1 MRQFKR
7 WMALSLVAASLAG
20 APATGY
26 AAIPSATDV
35 DHIGITVPDLEQAT
49 RFFEDVIGA
58 QRVFTFSAG
67 PGTSNP
73 TSLADR
79 FGVPESAHLKG
90 AFFRLGPNINL
101 ELLQYTA
108 PDQRQGVPLISDNYT
123 PHIAIFVEDVQAAGR
138 YLQSHGCKL
147 LSGPVTAGEGPSQGQ
162 TNRYAQTP
170 IGITIELI
178 NRPAQQPYQDTTP
191 ARLYDPAAGWNAR

>member
-1 MRQFKR
+1 MRPFKQ
-7 WMALSLVAASLAG
+7 WMALSLVASLAG
-20 APATGY
+20 APTVGS

-58 QRVFTFSAG
+58 QRVYTFAAG
-67 PGTSNP
+67 PGTASP
-73 TSLADR
+73 KSLADR
-79 FGVPESAHLKG
+79 FGVPASAHLEG

-123 PHIAIFVEDVQAAGR
+123 PHIAFFVDNLDVAAN
-138 YLQSHGCKL
+138 YLGDHGCRP
-147 LSGPVTAGEGPSQGQ
+147 LSGPVTAEDGPNKGQ
-162 TNRYAQTP
+162 INRYVQTP
-170 IGITIELI
+170 IGLTIELI
-178 NRPAQQPYQDTTP
+178 KRPAQQPYQDTTP
-191 ARLYDPAAGWNAR
+191 ARLYGPAASWDAR